1 MAVAVVQEAESPVTT
16 ASTTWTFNFANNV
29 TAGNVVVIMA
39 RVTTNARTP
48 GTPVSSGSATFASVV
63 SVGGTA
69 VGQLRMWSAVESGSG
84 NKTYTITI
92 AGTLT
97 ATGVMQA
104 WELSGADGATAT
116 SSGTSTANSTTTT
129 TNPVCVDTGL
139 TIPTGGIFLGV
150 IGTTAANGVGTFT
163 DPTNFTR
170 DYFSNTGTGTTAIWC
185 GHSTTAASGV
195 TGQATITTART
206 VYGIGAVWSELAAG
220 GGPFPFYTRRKMT
233 GGLLGLRGGM

>member
-1 MAVAVVQEAESPVTT
+1 
-16 ASTTWTFNFANNV
+16 
-29 TAGNVVVIMA
+29 
-39 RVTTNARTP
+39 
-48 GTPVSSGSATFASVV
+48 
-63 SVGGTA
+63 
-69 VGQLRMWSAVESGSG
+69 LRMWSAVESGTG

-92 AGTLT
+92 AGSLT
-97 ATGVMQA
+97 STGVMQA